1 LGLALL
7 VLFSTVV
14 VSGCGGGKSGAY
26 DMSWLL
32 GASSTF
38 EATTEG
44 FIDGSLAGTAT
55 FRTDEAGNLVGIELV
70 HIDDTTRG
78 ISIEMDPRT
87 PAPRTYEVIDPS
99 LLGTARDGEQ
109 AGFTAFFESG
119 AHSFQAARGTLQIT
133 EATASAAFGTFR
145 IEMEGQAA
153 GGVADGSV
161 TVQGTFEATR
171 QSD

>member
-1 LGLALL
+1 
-7 VLFSTVV
+7 
-14 VSGCGGGKSGAY
+14 
-26 DMSWLL
+26 MSWLL

-44 FIDGSLAGTAT
+44 ATDGALAGTAT
-55 FRTDEAGNLVGIELV
+55 FRTDEAGDLVGIELV

-78 ISIEMDPRT
+78 ISIELSPRP

-99 LLGTARDGEQ
+99 LLGVARGGEQ

-119 AHSFQAARGTLQIT
+119 AHSFQAARGSLQIT
-133 EATASAAFGTFR
+133 EATASEVFGTFT

-153 GGVADGSV
+153 GGVANGSV

-171 QSD
+171 QFD